1 MNENLNHTKK
11 DQDVIG
17 IFDSGCGGLT
27 VLRALQEKYPHD
39 SYVYVGDLA
48 RLPYGTKSPETVRNY
63 CISLTKLLLN
73 YRLKALVIACN
84 TASTYGTQSVQDLC
98 GSVPVVEVITPAARA
113 AMTQT
118 KNNHIAV
125 IATQGTVS
133 NHAYQREIHR
143 YNPDVMVTEKA
154 CQLLVA
160 LAEEGWVKDDIARA
174 TIRRYLDPVF
184 DVAHAPDTLI
194 LGCTHFPLFEDILK
208 EYLGKNIRLINSGAA
223 AAAAL
228 DLTPSTAQPST
239 RFLVTDSVDSFVN
252 KAARFLGQSIDKKN
266 VYLADIT
273 DYS

>member
-48 RLPYGTKSPETVRNY
+48 RLPYGTKSPETVKNY
-63 CISLTKLLLN
+63 CVSLTKLLLN

-84 TASTYGTQSVQDLC
+84 TASTYGAQAVQDLC
-98 GSVPVVEVITPAARA
+98 GSVPVVEVITPAAKA
-113 AMTQT
+113 AMLHT

-125 IATQGTVS
+125 IATQGTVL
-133 NHAYQREIHR
+133 NHAYQREIHHH
-143 YNPDVMVTEKA
+143 NPDITVTEKA

-174 TIRRYLDPVF
+174 TLRRYLDPIF

-208 EYLGKNIRLINSGAA
+208 DYLGKDIHLINSGHAT
-223 AAAAL
+223 AAAL
-228 DLTPSTAQPST
+228 DLMPATTAPSTH
-239 RFLVTDSVDSFVN
+239 FLVTDSVDSFVN
-252 KAARFLGQSIDKKN
+252 KGARFLGKPIDRQN
-266 VYLADIT
+266 VYLTDIT
-273 DYS
+273 D